1 MACGFGGVNRLEAL
15 VHNNNRRFLERH
27 ENKTFG
33 VSGLF
38 NGLKQQNATVS

>member
-1 MACGFGGVNRLEAL
+1 VACGFGGVKWLEVLAL
-15 VHNNNRRFLERH
+15 NNYRRFLLRH
-27 ENKTFG
+27 EKITFG